1 LSGPRRELE
10 LDLEREVGRDA
21 LALPQA
27 GVLLDDALHAL
38 DVLQI
43 GRLEDVIDAERLR
56 DAHLLADVCAATAF
70 SASTT
75 SEDTS
80 MVSAT

>member
-1 LSGPRRELE
+1 
-10 LDLEREVGRDA
+10 
-21 LALPQA
+21 
-27 GVLLDDALHAL
+27 
-38 DVLQI
+38 
-43 GRLEDVIDAERLR
+43 VIDAERLR